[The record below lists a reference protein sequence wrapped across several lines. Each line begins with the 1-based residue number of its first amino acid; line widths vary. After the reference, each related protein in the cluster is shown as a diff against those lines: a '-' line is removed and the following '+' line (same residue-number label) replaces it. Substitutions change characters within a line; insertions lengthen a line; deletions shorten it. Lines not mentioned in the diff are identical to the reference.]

1 MEEQRIQDWEAFY
14 RDQDVE
20 TMPWFTPELDFD
32 FAVALKNLRVRSIH
46 SGHVLDLGAGPGTQ
60 AIALARFGFDVVASD
75 ISGSAVRK
83 AEARAKKEGV
93 AIRFVKDDIFATA
106 LKGPFDM
113 IFDRGI
119 FHVFPPEKRN
129 TYVQNVSGLLAK
141 GGYLILK
148 CFSDKEPPG
157 EGPFRISEEEIRN
170 SFSPALRVLNIRAS
184 LFKGVRQPNPHAL
197 FCILQK

>member
-1 MEEQRIQDWEAFY
+1 MEEQKIPDWEAFY
-14 RDQDVE
+14 RDEDVE

-32 FAVALKNLRVRSIH
+32 FAGALKSLKVRSIR
-46 SGHVLDLGAGPGTQ
+46 SGHVLDLGTGPGTQ
-60 AIALARFGFDVVASD
+60 AVALKGLGFDVVASD

-83 AEARAKKEGV
+83 AEARAKKKG
-93 AIRFVKDDIFATA
+93 AGIRFVKDDILATQ
-106 LKGPFDM
+106 LQGPFDI

-129 TYVQNVSGLLAK
+129 TYVRNVSGLLGK

-157 EGPFRISEEEIRN
+157 EGPYRISEEEIRN
-170 SFSPALRVLNIRAS
+170 SFSPAFQILSIRAS
-184 LFKGVRQPNPHAL
+184 LFKGVRQPSPLAL